1 MLASLVITRTD
12 FSEKEAIKE
21 QVDKVGEPM
30 KFQAQRETLLKPV
43 QAVMGVV
50 ERRQTMPILSNVL
63 LSAEGGELR
72 VTGTDLE
79 VELVSG
85 IALDAERDGDV
96 TVPGRKLLDIL
107 KALPDDAIIEVAL
120 EKDRLVIRS
129 GKSRFTL
136 STLPAAEFPLVEDIN
151 AQTRFEL
158 PQGTLKTLLDRTA
171 FSMAQQDVRYYLNG
185 LLLELRGDALRG
197 VATDGHRLALYDVDA
212 ATGDSRAQVIVPRK
226 GVLELQRL
234 LDDGEGSVSVEIGSN
249 HVRVEIDRLRFTSK
263 LIDGRFPDYERV
275 IPQGGDKEIVADRQ
289 LLREALGRTA
299 ILSNEKYR
307 GIRVTLAPGSLS
319 LQAHNPE
326 QEEAEEELELEYAGG
341 ELEIGFNVTYLMD
354 ALGAVHGES
363 VKLALSDSNS
373 SCLIE
378 EPGNPSARYVVMP
391 MRL

>member
-1 MLASLVITRTD
+1 
-12 FSEKEAIKE
+12 
-21 QVDKVGEPM
+21 M
-30 KFQAQRETLLKPV
+30 KFQAQREALLKPV

-63 LSAEGGELR
+63 LTAEGGELR

-79 VELVSG
+79 VELVSS
-85 IALDAERDGDV
+85 ILLDAQDNGEV

-107 KALPDDAIIEVAL
+107 KALPDEAAIEVSQ

-136 STLPAAEFPLVEDIN
+136 STLPASEFPLVEDIN
-151 AQTRFEL
+151 PQKRFEL
-158 PQGTLKTLLDRTA
+158 SQATLKTLLDRTA

-185 LLLELRGDALRG
+185 LLLELRGDVLRG

-212 ATGDSRAQVIVPRK
+212 ETGDSKLQVIVPRK

-234 LDDGEGSVSVEIGSN
+234 LGDSEGGAAVEIGSN
-249 HVRVEIDRLRFTSK
+249 HIRLEIEGLRFTSK

-275 IPQGGDKEIVADRQ
+275 IPQGGDKAIVADRQ
-289 LLREALGRTA
+289 ILKEALARTA

-307 GIRVTLAPGSLS
+307 GIRLTLAPGLLS

-326 QEEAEEELELEYAGG
+326 QEEAEEELELDYDGG

-354 ALGAVHGES
+354 ALGAVQGES
-363 VKLALSDSNS
+363 VKLGLADSNS

-378 EPGNPSARYVVMP
+378 EPGNASARYVVMP